1 MFGDDVFD
9 AALAQGRI
17 VKDDGRLRMVAD
29 MQQWKRNKLLDILRR
44 VIANPE
50 NLKEVADEI
59 ALDWFPMAQVAKD
72 GSVSFVLGSG
82 RKK

>member
-1 MFGDDVFD
+1 MPDDDVFD

-44 VIANPE
+44 VVANPE

>member
-1 MFGDDVFD
+1 MPDDDVFD